1 MFKKSLLL
9 ISLSSSLVFTSA
21 SFATTAT
28 YTAQAT
34 ANMNVSL
41 TVLKAC
47 SITASD
53 MNFGKQYSNAGD
65 LSVQTTAAVV
75 CTKNTP
81 YELSSDSSHDYEMS
95 DTNGDK
101 IAYSLYADQ
110 ASSTPFTTGTTG
122 TGTGVAQN
130 INIYGK
136 VGSSALQVAPAGD
149 YTDTVLLSVD
159 Y

>member
-1 MFKKSLLL
+1 MLKKTLLL
-9 ISLSSSLVFTSA
+9 ISLSSALGFTSA
-21 SFATTAT
+21 SYASDST
-28 YTAQAT
+28 YTEQAT

-47 SITASD
+47 SITAND

-65 LSVQTTAAVV
+65 LSVQTTASVI

-81 YELSSDSSHDYEMS
+81 YNVSSDSSHDYEMS

-101 IAYSLYADQ
+101 IAYSLFADQ
-110 ASSTPFTTGTTG
+110 AASTPFTTGTTG

-136 VGSSALQVAPAGD
+136 VATAALQVAPAGD
-149 YTDTVLLSVD
+149 YNDTVLLKVD